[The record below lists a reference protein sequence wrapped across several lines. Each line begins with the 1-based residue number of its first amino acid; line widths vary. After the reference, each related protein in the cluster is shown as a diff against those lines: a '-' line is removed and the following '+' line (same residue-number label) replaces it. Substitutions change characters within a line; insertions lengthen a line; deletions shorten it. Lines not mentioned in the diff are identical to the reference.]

1 MDCSWIEPG
10 ILAAG
15 SIPFNADHI
24 RSLRQ
29 IGIRAILSLTERPLT
44 VFQEI
49 SPALLDELDI
59 LYFHVPL
66 SNRRPPSLEQARQIV
81 QIINR
86 ATAQQRPLFV
96 HGQAGVGRTG
106 TVLCL
111 YYLMRGKSLG
121 EAQAILKARRAQ
133 SALVTDDQLKFLKE
147 VASVVA
153 RL

>member
-24 RSLRQ
+24 RSLHQ
-29 IGIRAILSLTERPLT
+29 KGIRAILSLTERPLT
-44 VFQEI
+44 AFQEI
-49 SPALLDELDI
+49 TPSLLDGLDI
-59 LYFHVPL
+59 LCFHVPL
-66 SNRRPPSLEQARQIV
+66 PGQRPPSFEQARHIM

-86 ATAQQRPLFV
+86 VTAQQRPLFV

-111 YYLMRGKSLG
+111 YYLMRGKSLE
-121 EAQAILKARRAQ
+121 EAQAILKARRVQ
-133 SALVTDDQLKFLKE
+133 SVWVTDDQLRFLKE
-147 VASVVA
+147 VATVVA